1 MKEDQMKPRNSN
13 GKRRLSS
20 GDGVK
25 RRIIDRLTGI
35 CSLEVSVGIYVA
47 NARRLLGSICVYTST
62 TWLGTSIAKGL
73 EER

>member
-25 RRIIDRLTGI
+25 RRTIDRLT
-35 CSLEVSVGIYVA
+35 VSVGIYVA